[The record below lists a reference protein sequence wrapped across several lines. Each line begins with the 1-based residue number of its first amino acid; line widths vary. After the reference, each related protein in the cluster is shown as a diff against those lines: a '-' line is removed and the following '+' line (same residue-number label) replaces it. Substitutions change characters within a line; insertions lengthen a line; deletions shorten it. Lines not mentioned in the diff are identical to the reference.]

1 MRKVCIS
8 QRRLTQYR
16 IPLFEKLRDHL
27 RAENI
32 DLSVIAGEGTTAEK
46 YKKDAGDLAWAKSIP
61 AYYLANNRLCWQPLN
76 FYLDNIDLL
85 IVTQE
90 NKLLANH
97 LLLLT
102 PRRFKLAFWGHG
114 ANLQSDHPDGLKE
127 RFKRWTTNR
136 VDWWFAYTRMSAQLV
151 EQAGF
156 PSARITV
163 LNNAVDTQ
171 ELQRQ
176 RLEITPEQTQ
186 ALRESLGFGAGPIG
200 VFLGSFYADK
210 RLDFLFEAAGSIR
223 QALPDFHLLIIGD
236 GPERDKVRTWCSSND
251 WAQWVGA
258 RQGREKVAY
267 LSMAQVMLNPGLV
280 GLGILDSFVCRTPI
294 LTTDCKL
301 HSPEIVYLENGLNG
315 WMTPND
321 MEIYVDICV
330 HLLTSEQ
337 TLKYLRRGCAASVAE
352 YTVENMAQR
361 FADGIVSCLGTPR
374 YRRLNNVSSG

>member
-1 MRKVCIS
+1 MRKICIS

-16 IPLFEKLRDHL
+16 IPLFEKLRDQL
-27 RAENI
+27 LVENI
-32 DLSVIAGEGTTAEK
+32 DLSVVAGKGTAAEK
-46 YKKDAGDLAWAKSIP
+46 YKQDAGDLAWGKSIP
-61 AYYLANNRLCWQPLN
+61 TYYFANNRLCWQPLT
-76 FYLDNIDLL
+76 FRLDDVDLL

-97 LLLLT
+97 LLMLA

-114 ANLQSDHPDGLKE
+114 ANLQSDRPDGLKE

-136 VDWWFAYTRMSAQLV
+136 VDWWFAYTQMSAQLV

-163 LNNAVDTQ
+163 LNNAMDTQ

-200 VFLGSFYADK
+200 VFLGSLYADK

-236 GPERDKVRTWCSSND
+236 GPERDKVRTWCSSNS
-251 WAQWVGA
+251 WVQWVGA
-258 RQGREKVAY
+258 LQGREKVAHI
-267 LSMAQVMLNPGLV
+267 SMAKVMLNPGLV

-321 MEIYVDICV
+321 MEIYVDACV
-330 HLLTSEQ
+330 QLLTSEQ
-337 TLKYLRRGCAASVAE
+337 TLKYLRRGCAASAAE

-361 FADGIVSCLGTPR
+361 FADGIVSCLGAPR
-374 YRRLNNVSSG
+374 YRRLNSRRIS